1 MLVLYKFGQHIAHL
15 KCFPSFVQVRLGSL
29 PFDGV
34 RAFYGVV
41 VVFVGTGG
49 AAAARSKAWREIPP
63 VTSRTLAHFPLRC
76 RVGYA
81 EISLVTET

>member
-49 AAAARSKAWREIPP
+49 AAAARSKAWREIP
-63 VTSRTLAHFPLRC
+63 LRC